1 MDIAL
6 EEAYK
11 VLKKEVVDYCTKNYD
26 GKPIDEIFALTAAE
40 EYTAEDNRLKLFH
53 QLCFRHV
60 VDNYLYRMMVMVE
73 DQKTE
78 IHKLRLEMK
87 KMAQV
92 IDVLNQD
99 GASK

>member
-1 MDIAL
+1 MDITL

-11 VLKKEVVDYCTKNYD
+11 VLKKEVIDYCSKHYD
-26 GKPIDEIFALTAAE
+26 CKRIDEIFALTAAE
-40 EYTAEDNRLKLFH
+40 EMAAEDDTSKLFH

-60 VDNYLYRMMVMVE
+60 VDNYLYRLMDMIE

>member
-1 MDIAL
+1 MDITL

-11 VLKKEVVDYCTKNYD
+11 VLKKEVIDYCSKHYD
-26 GKPIDEIFALTAAE
+26 CKRIDEIFALTAAE
-40 EYTAEDNRLKLFH
+40 EIAAEDDISKLFH
-53 QLCFRHV
+53 MLCFRHV
-60 VDNYLYRMMVMVE
+60 VDNYLYRLMDLIE

-78 IHKLRLEMK
+78 VHKLKLEIK

-92 IDVLNQD
+92 IDILNQD